1 MTKLISGRVGK
12 VPSANVRADRYQ
24 FLELSEAE
32 PDLGLPSQLG
42 QVFTSDLSGNRYWT
56 RLDTANVTEN
66 GNLYFTNQRVTA
78 NVANLSIGILFDVK
92 LGANL
97 STGKALVYDSNVN
110 AFVPVF
116 VNSEVANVADIA
128 VRVLSLENQTTAN
141 VREASSN
148 LYFTNTRVLDAI
160 SLATINPNNVNA
172 KSIVTDSITS
182 NIWNNLY
189 TSNVV
194 EKDNLFYTNSRVLSA
209 VVPLLTTA
217 NVVESASNLYFTTT
231 RARESVSNSTGV
243 YYNTSSGVF
252 SIGQDVALTSDVQF
266 RDLTLS
272 GNLFILGNVALIAA
286 NTLTINDP
294 LIQVGIANPGD
305 QWDLG
310 LVGHYLDGGQ
320 RHAGV
325 FRDAT
330 DGKFKFFSNT
340 TVEPSNVN
348 YIDTAADSFRLA
360 PVVVSTLE
368 GNVIGTVS
376 SIANHNTD
384 ALAEGGTNRYYT
396 NARVVET
403 VTPLLTT
410 GNVVELNNLYYT
422 NARVLSNVEQMSI
435 NVLAD
440 VDLTGISVSGVLV
453 WNGTKFV
460 PGSTDAALRAN
471 FANTAGVANVAILAD
486 VANTV
491 VSLNNHTTANLAEG
505 TNLYFTNARARSAFT
520 EGQGI
525 AISSG
530 GVISTR
536 GNDTGLGQ
544 FNSGINLE
552 GNALSKSTFSNVKI
566 FNSTEGNSFLAFS
579 FHITNISNDTA
590 YLTGRTITDG
600 NTVLFANLLE
610 VPVGGSLEV
619 FRKPQVF
626 RIGDSIQIQGF
637 DQNKVVGNNFI
648 STYLSYQGTNDDNF
662 RRSAITLTNNT
673 LVPVYQ
679 SVGRISIVESIN
691 LVNLGPDIIPATV
704 TLTTDSDVVIATL
717 ASNIQIPAF
726 SSVEICEYP
735 KTLPENFKIKAQK
748 FGSSPAGLS
757 VYTSSKFTSSYSVAP
772 DISVT
777 TESGQIV
784 FDVTTTNLVDGTI
797 LWYETQSVSGNV
809 NAADFVTANTG
820 FLTVQ
825 NNGVRLTLVA
835 NSDLNTNVEG
845 DETFKLVLR
854 RASNVGS
861 IVATTNNITLKD
873 TSNTVVYN
881 SLVESADT
889 IAVNG
894 TITFVLDTTN
904 LGPNNI
910 VYYSTVGNVTSADFV
925 TGNTGSFITTG
936 NTYTLVLTTA

>member
-78 NVANLSIGILFDVK
+78 NVANLSIGILFDVD

-97 STGKALVYDSNVN
+97 ATGKALVYDSNVG

-116 VNSEVANVADIA
+116 VNSEIANVADIA

-172 KSIVTDSITS
+172 KVIVTNSITS

-194 EKDNLFYTNSRVLSA
+194 EKDNLFYTNSRVISA

-217 NVVESASNLYFTTT
+217 NVIESASNLYFTTA

-294 LIQVGIANPGD
+294 LIQVGVANPGD

-360 PVVVSTLE
+360 SVVVSTLE

-376 SIANHNTD
+376 SIANHTTD

-396 NARVVET
+396 NARVVQT

-410 GNVVELNNLYYT
+410 GNVVETTNQYFTNVRVLQVVNPLLTTANVAELDNLYYT

-440 VDLTGISVSGVLV
+440 VDITGIGVNGVLT
-453 WNGTKFV
+453 WDGSKFV
-460 PGSTDAALRAN
+460 PGSTDVALRAN
-471 FANTAGVANVAILAD
+471 FANTAGVANVSLI
-486 VANTV
+486 ANFAN
-491 VSLNNHTTANLAEG
+491 VSAQVQTLSNFSTNDLVEGANALYY
-505 TNLYFTNARARSAFT
+505 TNSRTRSAFT
-520 EGQGI
+520 AGRGI
-525 AISSG
+525 VIQED
-530 GVISTR
+530 GVIKTTIGSDLYSTSIDGVR
-536 GNDTGLGQ
+536 DFTVTATMD
-544 FNSGINLE
+544 
-552 GNALSKSTFSNVKI
+552 NALVFPSTPTTDRFVLRS
-566 FNSTEGNSFLAFS
+566 L
-579 FHITNISNDTA
+579 HITNISNNTA
-590 YLTGRTITDG
+590 YISANVAYATGNIARLASQIPLPVGSVAEFMGDKTQVFAPGDTIRLQGFDEAVSAASGKLSAYMTFETIPNDPTYYGVGETLATSNNDILIADMTQSAGIFESIKFVNHKTTPIPVRLTVTSANNTPKAYWAYNMQVPPQSSLEVLQAPKLLRTNDRLFARYDNASNTDSMSVFTSYRLGSVTNFVSGPGTLVSGNTGTVMFTTSITDG
-600 NTVLFANLLE
+600 T
-610 VPVGGSLEV
+610 
-619 FRKPQVF
+619 
-626 RIGDSIQIQGF
+626 
-637 DQNKVVGNNFI
+637 
-648 STYLSYQGTNDDNF
+648 
-662 RRSAITLTNNT
+662 TL
-673 LVPVYQ
+673 Y
-679 SVGRISIVESIN
+679 
-691 LVNLGPDIIPATV
+691 
-704 TLTTDSDVVIATL
+704 
-717 ASNIQIPAF
+717 
-726 SSVEICEYP
+726 
-735 KTLPENFKIKAQK
+735 
-748 FGSSPAGLS
+748 
-757 VYTSSKFTSSYSVAP
+757 
-772 DISVT
+772 
-777 TESGQIV
+777 
-784 FDVTTTNLVDGTI
+784 
-797 LWYETQSVSGNV
+797 
-809 NAADFVTANTG
+809 
-820 FLTVQ
+820 
-825 NNGVRLTLVA
+825 
-835 NSDLNTNVEG
+835 
-845 DETFKLVLR
+845 
-854 RASNVGS
+854 
-861 IVATTNNITLKD
+861 
-873 TSNTVVYN
+873 
-881 SLVESADT
+881 
-889 IAVNG
+889 
-894 TITFVLDTTN
+894 
-904 LGPNNI
+904 
-910 VYYSTVGNVTSADFV
+910 
-925 TGNTGSFITTG
+925 
-936 NTYTLVLTTA
+936 YTLE